1 MLVPTEPKIY
11 HIVHV
16 DRLESIVSD
25 GFLWSD
31 AEIRRRD
38 IGGTTIGMNS
48 IKERRLTELTLSS
61 HPNLRVG
68 DCVPFYFCPRSVM
81 LYLNHVRNS
90 ELIHQGGQ
98 RPIVHLEADLRQT
111 VAWANAHQKRWVFTS
126 SNAGSYYFTD
136 YSDLRQLNKVNWDA
150 VKARKWSGVGI
161 DASLKEGKQAEF
173 LVECAFPWGLVSR
186 IGIQSNRVSPIVQN
200 ALQGA
205 IHRPTVEVKRGWYY

>member
-1 MLVPTEPKIY
+1 MLVPTSPKIY
-11 HIVHV
+11 HITPM
-16 DRLESIVSD
+16 DRLPSIIAD
-25 GFLWSD
+25 GYLWSD
-31 AEIRRRD
+31 SEVRRRN

-48 IKERRLTELTLSS
+48 IKERRLKELTLRSY
-61 HPNLRVG
+61 PDLYVG
-68 DCVPFYFCPRSVM
+68 ECVPFYFCPRSVM

-98 RPIVHLEADLRQT
+98 TPIVHLEVDLRQT
-111 VAWANAHQKRWVFTS
+111 VAWANAHKKRWVFTS

-173 LVECAFPWGLVSR
+173 LVECAFPWALVSR
-186 IGIQSNRVSPIVQN
+186 IGIQSRRIYLRVQN
-200 ALQGA
+200 ALDVG
-205 IHRPTVEVKRGWYY
+205 HH